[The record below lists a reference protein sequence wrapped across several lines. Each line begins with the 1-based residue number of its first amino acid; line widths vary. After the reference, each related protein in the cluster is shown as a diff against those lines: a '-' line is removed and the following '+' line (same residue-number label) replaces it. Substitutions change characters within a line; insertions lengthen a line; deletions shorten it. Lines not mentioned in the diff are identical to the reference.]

1 MANVPTAGPLATF
14 AVAAGPR
21 HGEQHPVPKPVV
33 VIGRAAGS
41 DVLIDDDSVSDAHA
55 RLEWDL
61 GAWRITD
68 LGSTNG
74 TAVEGVK
81 LAPNVPTPL
90 PYGTTVRFGGVK
102 LQFRQVAEA
111 DPAAAR
117 QSFAP
122 PPPPTR
128 LKEERSGFRFPVW
141 LAVLLLILAALV
153 AYAIFESLREP
164 VPVEAPA
171 PATVVPAPAPAPA
184 AVPLAPLPGDSLAG
198 DSAAAGDST
207 AAAGDSAGADTAG
220 AGATA
225 DTAAGTAP

>member
-1 MANVPTAGPLATF
+1 MANVPQAGPLATF

-21 HGEQHPVPKPVV
+21 HGEQHPVPQPVV
-33 VIGRAAGS
+33 VIGRAAGC

-117 QSFAP
+117 QSYAP
-122 PPPPTR
+122 PPPPTT
-128 LKEERSGFRFPVW
+128 LKDERSGFRFPVW
-141 LAVLLLILAALV
+141 LAVLLLVLAALV
-153 AYAIFESLREP
+153 AYAVFESLREP

-171 PATVVPAPAPAPA
+171 PAAVVPAPAPAP
-184 AVPLAPLPGDSLAG
+184 VTPLPALPADSLAG
-198 DSAAAGDST
+198 DSASADSAAASGDSI
-207 AAAGDSAGADTAG
+207 GADTAG
-220 AGATA
+220 AGAGA
-225 DTAAGTAP
+225 DTAAGAAP